1 LSRRGPIEDNEW
13 PDQLKAHVVTAGAA
27 PRVHGYLVE
36 RDLAKHYRFT
46 DTALLALTGE
56 LPSEAEGAAFDVAMT
71 FLGPLSVAE
80 APAHAAAL
88 ARICGARSSAILAAA
103 AITLAERARFIVAG
117 CGKLLD
123 WLAAPDDAL
132 DPALVAAGEEDRI
145 AVDALRAALALR
157 NVDIEVLARPLSREA
172 ALVTTLWFAGL
183 RRPEQIETALV
194 MASLPSVV
202 AEAHCHDV
210 ASFREYPMKL
220 PPFEY
225 EDP

>member
-13 PDQLKAHVVTAGAA
+13 PERLKSHVVTAGAA

-36 RDLAKHYRFT
+36 SDLAKHYRFT

-71 FLGPLSVAE
+71 FLAPLSVAE

-88 ARICGARSSAILAAA
+88 ARVCGARSSAILAAA
-103 AITLAERARFIVAG
+103 AITLAERARFIVAQ

-132 DPALVAAGEEDRI
+132 DPSIEAQGEEDRV
-145 AVDALRAALALR
+145 AVQALRDALARR
-157 NVDIEVLARPLSREA
+157 HVDIEVLAKPLSREA
-172 ALVTTLWFAGL
+172 ALVATLWFAGL
-183 RRPEQIETALV
+183 RRPEQVETALV
-194 MASLPSVV
+194 MASLPTVV

-210 ASFREYPMKL
+210 ASFREYPIKL

>member
-1 LSRRGPIEDNEW
+1 MNRRGPIEDNEW
-13 PDQLKAHVVTAGAA
+13 PDKLKAHVVTAGAA
-27 PRVHGYLVE
+27 PRLHGYLVE

-46 DTALLALTGE
+46 DTTLLALTGE
-56 LPSEAEGAAFDVAMT
+56 LPSDAEGAAFDVAMM
-71 FLGPLSVAE
+71 FLAPLSVAE

-103 AITLAERARFIVAG
+103 AVTLAERARFIVAR

-132 DPALVAAGEEDRI
+132 DPSFAPAGEEDG
-145 AVDALRAALALR
+145 ASVKTLRAALAR
-157 NVDIEVLARPLSREA
+157 KGVEIELLAKPLSREA
-172 ALVTTLWFAGL
+172 ALVATLWFAGL
-183 RRPEQIETALV
+183 KRPEQLEAALV
-194 MASLPSVV
+194 MASLPAVV

-220 PPFEY
+220 PPFDY